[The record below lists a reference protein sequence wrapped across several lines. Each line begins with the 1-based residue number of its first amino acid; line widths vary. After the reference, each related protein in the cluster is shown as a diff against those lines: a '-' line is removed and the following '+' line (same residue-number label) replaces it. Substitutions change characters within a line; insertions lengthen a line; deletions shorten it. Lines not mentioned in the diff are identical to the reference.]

1 MKAFTL
7 ASVVMAL
14 LVVGVRANDGPK
26 PAAPQKE
33 HEWLKQ
39 LEGEWVTEA
48 DFVMAPGQKPE
59 KSKGTESSK
68 SLGGLWV
75 VSELKMECMG
85 ETMTGLMT
93 VGYDTAKKKYV
104 GTWVCSACDQKFE
117 YVGSVSDRTLT
128 LETEGPNPADPKKTV
143 KMKDVIELKD
153 KDTKT
158 FTSFMQGED
167 GKWVTFMTLTAKRKK

>member
-14 LVVGVRANDGPK
+14 LVVGVRADDGPK

-68 SLGGLWV
+68 SLGGLWA

-104 GTWVCSACDQKFE
+104 GTWVCSACDHKFE
-117 YVGSVSDRTLT
+117 YVGSVSGQTLT

-158 FTSFMQGED
+158 LTSFMQGED